1 MRITDAFFQSGAIR
15 DVQKAGGAKPDKK
28 SEGTTN
34 VSRSSDSVSISDAA
48 RSASDSDRV
57 KTRVQALPDIREDKV
72 AAVKAKV
79 QSGYYNTPEFQD
91 QLADKLLKEF
101 GVNG

>member
-15 DVQKAGGAKPDKK
+15 DVQKASGVKPDKK
-28 SEGTTN
+28 VEG
-34 VSRSSDSVSISDAA
+34 SSKSSSDSVTISKEA
-48 RSASDSDRV
+48 RKASEAGRVSANV
-57 KTRVQALPDIREDKV
+57 KALPDVREERV
-72 AAVKAKV
+72 AAVKARV

-91 QLADKLLKEF
+91 QLADRLLKEF

>member
-1 MRITDAFFQSGAIR
+1 MRITDAFFQTGAIR
-15 DVQKAGGAKPDKK
+15 EVQKAGGVKPDKK
-28 SEGTTN
+28 SDGSDK
-34 VSRSSDSVSISDAA
+34 VSRSSDTVSISKAA
-48 RSASDSDRV
+48 RGASEADKV
-57 KTRVQALPDIREDKV
+57 KARVQALPDVRENRV
-72 AAVKAKV
+72 AEAKARV